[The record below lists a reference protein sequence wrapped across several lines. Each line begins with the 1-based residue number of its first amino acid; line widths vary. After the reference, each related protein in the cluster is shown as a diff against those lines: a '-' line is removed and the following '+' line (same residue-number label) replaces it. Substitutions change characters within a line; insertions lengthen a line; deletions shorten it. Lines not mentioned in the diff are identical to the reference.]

1 MIASRLRSIVK
12 TILVAPQGQAPLN
25 QRAVEVARQHGDRA
39 VVDHLERVTD
49 RRRHFVVVFKD
60 GSMRAVYPSDDD
72 PMQFEEQVT
81 SSKGDGLIRHAPDSR
96 DVIFQPDH
104 SDLAGEVLKI
114 WREGEGGGADEP

>member
-1 MIASRLRSIVK
+1 M
-12 TILVAPQGQAPLN
+12 
-25 QRAVEVARQHGDRA
+25 
-39 VVDHLERVTD
+39 TD
-49 RRRHFVVVFKD
+49 RRRYFVVVFKD

-104 SDLAGEVLKI
+104 SDLADEVFRI
-114 WREGEGGGADEP
+114 WKEGECGGADEQ